1 MQVPT
6 HLAISWLIGHRLPER
21 RDRRL
26 VTWAGVLPDLDALSL
41 LGGAGAYCEYHH
53 VLTHGIP
60 AVAVRAI
67 STAFGGAGAYSEYH
81 HVLTHSLVAAV
92 VVTAIST
99 AFARERAKVLLLSFL
114 AFHVHLVCDLLG
126 SGRDWPIVYFY
137 PFSRHEYFTPY
148 GWPLASPQ
156 NALVWVA
163 AVALTVWVGITRGRT
178 FAEAFLPAR
187 ADAAVAKAL
196 HGIYERHTRR
206 ERPVP

>member
-1 MQVPT
+1 MQVPI

-41 LGGAGAYCEYHH
+41 LGGA
-53 VLTHGIP
+53 
-60 AVAVRAI
+60 RA
-67 STAFGGAGAYSEYH
+67 FSEYH
-81 HVLTHSLVAAV
+81 HLVTHGVVAAV
-92 VVTAIST
+92 VVTAACT
-99 AFARERAKVLLLSFL
+99 ALARERKKVLLLSFL
-114 AFHVHLVCDLLG
+114 AFHVHLICDLLG

-137 PFSRHEYFTPY
+137 PFSRHEFYTPY

-156 NALVWVA
+156 NAFVWLA

-187 ADAAVAKAL
+187 ADAAVVKAL
-196 HGIYERHTRR
+196 RSFFGRFRGR
-206 ERPVP
+206 